1 VNSSEKTS
9 SKPRSALSAILVI
22 ISVVTLVLVL
32 AKGAS
37 DFAKERAVRLKD
49 VEFHARILYA
59 LEVYSTANQYVPT
72 PAHPEDTVVINGVT
86 FKSGG
91 AAMLYQ
97 VLRGDGS
104 DQIFETAAG
113 GTASDDS
120 PANDNP
126 EKEISFVL
134 EGEKIQING
143 KWLLVD
149 SFGHPV
155 QYQKGGTTDVLNPK
169 YDVWL
174 YGGDVP
180 HTDRHDA
187 AAKRDP
193 EIMSKWIRNFSLSP
207 SKRDEDK

>member
-1 VNSSEKTS
+1 M
-9 SKPRSALSAILVI
+9 
-22 ISVVTLVLVL
+22 
-32 AKGAS
+32 
-37 DFAKERAVRLKD
+37 RLKD
-49 VEFHARILYA
+49 VELHARILYA
-59 LEVYSTANQYVPT
+59 LETFATANKFVPT
-72 PAHPEDTVVINGVT
+72 PAHPDDTVQINGVT

-104 DQIFETAAG
+104 DQISETAAG

-120 PANDNP
+120 MANDNP
-126 EKEISFVL
+126 EKEISTVF
-134 EGEKIQING
+134 EGDKIQING

-169 YDVWL
+169 YDMWL
-174 YGGDVP
+174 YGGDVR

-187 AAKRDP
+187 AAKSDP
-193 EIMSKWIRNFSLSP
+193 EIMSKWIRNFSLPP
-207 SKRDEDK
+207 SKHDEDR